1 MHRWGPTWPPGVTPQ
16 SVRWRTNAT
25 VVTISYHAS
34 LSYLRSL
41 PGKIVDLVVY
51 HKADLGKPNVSY
63 EPMTAEYV
71 LSHLKEQE
79 LCTPTTGA
87 TATALRSN
95 WFSTRLHH
103 PARTCP
109 VGCKCGKRPLAE
121 RPRLQYFAVL
131 PNYGQQYKAPYGGS
145 REPYGYL
152 QFILDFW
159 HNLPNVIIFSQ
170 DDCLARGCAWGNALP
185 QLGMRLSNWRSEWGF
200 RAAPTSRN
208 CLCKFIRE
216 TNYRSRGYFWY
227 RWMAF
232 LEEGVWNSTRSVN
245 DSMVTW
251 PQDATFAVGAPWVRA
266 QPYWMYE
273 ALVRLLTVENMCMRA
288 GTIMWAHSMERL
300 WFELLDQHV
309 RKPPQ
314 GPPHAVLD
322 AAHRSQCLL
331 AVRRR
336 K

>member
-1 MHRWGPTWPPGVTPQ
+1 MMSTRACG
-16 SVRWRTNAT
+16 
-25 VVTISYHAS
+25 
-34 LSYLRSL
+34 
-41 PGKIVDLVVY
+41 
-51 HKADLGKPNVSY
+51 LGRY

-232 LEEGVWNSTRSVN
+232 LEEVADTRPFYSALPRTRPRTLPRTLPRSHPRTLLRTRPPCAPSRPPLCTPYPHQRVHAPR
-245 DSMVTW
+245 VAGRLEL
-251 PQDATFAVGAPWVRA
+251 DAQRQRLDGDVAAGRHFCRRRAVGACA
-266 QPYWMYE
+266 
-273 ALVRLLTVENMCMRA
+273 
-288 GTIMWAHSMERL
+288 
-300 WFELLDQHV
+300 
-309 RKPPQ
+309 
-314 GPPHAVLD
+314 AVLD
-322 AAHRSQCLL
+322 VRGAGAAAHRREHVHACRHDHVGTLDGAAL
-331 AVRRR
+331 V
-336 K
+336 